1 MSNTAIAKLFRPILG
16 ATTMYSDWKQQ
27 VMTRLRLLFSAET
40 YTLALKGYSALTL
53 GFAIL
58 LGLFLTGL
66 PTAEGEIQRAYGL
79 GVYATGHALLITAG
93 FGVPLYG
100 LRIVFQADHRDVFGW
115 VMLGLFMM
123 VGIAV
128 GTVLPVSWALML
140 IARAAE

>member
-1 MSNTAIAKLFRPILG
+1 
-16 ATTMYSDWKQQ
+16 MYSDWKQQ

-40 YTLALKGYSALTL
+40 YALALRGYSALTL

-79 GVYATGHALLITAG
+79 GVYATGHALLLTAG
-93 FGVPLYG
+93 FGVFFHG
-100 LRIVFQADHRDVFGW
+100 LRIAFQADARNVFAW
-115 VMLGLFMM
+115 AMLGLFMM
-123 VGIAV
+123 FGIAV
-128 GTVLPVSWALML
+128 GTAMPVSWALML